1 VALKYEKFPLR
12 SKNFMENILNK
23 KLHIKSGQTL
33 AVINAPENYISS
45 LIPLPEKAAVFTKI
59 TRNCDFIQYFITSIK
74 ELEKALPLCIKAIKE
89 GGSIWLTYPKQSSK
103 LKTDLNRDVIFSI
116 IKMHNFTGVAMVSID
131 DTWSAFRIK
140 PVGINQGKK
149 SVKNKD
155 DNFGEY
161 IDKEKRA
168 VTLPEELNIELKKN
182 KKAHDFFNSLAFSH
196 KKEYVQWIL
205 EAKRED
211 TKNKRIN
218 GTIEMLSNNQK
229 NPFE

>member
-1 VALKYEKFPLR
+1 
-12 SKNFMENILNK
+12 MENILNK

-33 AVINAPENYISS
+33 AVINAPDNYISRLS
-45 LIPLPEKAAVFTKI
+45 PLPEKAAVFTKI
-59 TRNCDFIQYFITSIK
+59 KRNCDFIQYFVSSKK
-74 ELEKALPLCIKAIKE
+74 ELEKALPLCIKAMKE

-103 LKTDLNRDVIFSI
+103 LKTDLNRDIIF
-116 IKMHNFTGVAMVSID
+116 KMHDFTGVAMVSID

-140 PVGINQGKK
+140 PVNVNQEKK

-155 DNFGEY
+155 DDFGEY
-161 IDKEKRA
+161 INKEKRT
-168 VTLPEELNIELKKN
+168 VIPPEELNIELKKN
-182 KKAHDFFNSLAFSH
+182 KKAQEFFNSLAFSH

-211 TKNKRIN
+211 TKIKRIK
-218 GTIEMLSNNQK
+218 GTIEMLLQNKK

>member
-1 VALKYEKFPLR
+1 
-12 SKNFMENILNK
+12 MENILNK
-23 KLHIKSGQTL
+23 KLHIKPGYVLS
-33 AVINAPENYISS
+33 VINAPEDYLSTLS
-45 LIPLPEKAAVFTKI
+45 PLPEKAAVFTKI
-59 TRNCDFIQYFITSIK
+59 IRNCDFIQYFVSSKK

-103 LKTDLNRDVIFSI
+103 LKTDLNRNVIFPI
-116 IKMHNFTGVAMVSID
+116 VKMRDFTGVAVVSVD
-131 DTWSAFRIK
+131 DTWSALRIK
-140 PVGINQGKK
+140 PVSINQEMK

-161 IDKEKRA
+161 INKEKRT
-168 VTLPEELNIELKKN
+168 VTPPEELNIELKKN